1 MLLADKMLAEQNYEA
16 ALNWLQL
23 VFDPRIDLSNY
34 ERTKRFVRDLPKGA
48 KYWKFL
54 PFFANQ
60 DADKSILSD
69 LSFPTPHDALPDR
82 QAVLL
87 LQDRWKNDPFD
98 PQMIARYRPV
108 AYQKYVVMKYLD
120 ALIGWGDQLFTQD
133 TTESVNLA
141 VQMYVLAA
149 EILGPKSAEVP
160 DPEHKSKFK
169 VLDLLNY
176 SNEVMNNAFITYE
189 DTMLTGKNR
198 EKETPQRLLPGS
210 TLQLAHTTGMM
221 FYFNVPRN
229 ETLMGYWDTVA
240 DRLYKIRNS
249 LNIEGVKRT
258 LALFAP
264 PIDPALLVKAKA
276 NGVSI
281 SEVLADASSTLPYY
295 RFKVMVAKAIE
306 IVRDVQQ
313 VGKSL
318 LEAIEKQDAETLAQ
332 LRAVHEKTAFT
343 MQKTVFD
350 IEGTELEKEYESI
363 QVEQENLEQE
373 KSEQEEFYK
382 PIKLDELYEKAM
394 EGVKKVQETVENVK
408 KAASVAYKIP
418 DIGIGA
424 IANGL
429 GGPSFESVAQGGTKI
444 AENLVNKA
452 ESYVSRFAQRQISA
466 AKTKLKAEA
475 ERTLQNWTM
484 KKTEKSNQGKVLEK
498 KKIAAEIKIDY
509 NKKQTE
515 NLEREIEHKDEIYN
529 HLCEKYSNKELY
541 GWLKKETGTIYK
553 TLFQLAVKVARKAEK
568 CYHFEIGDTDENPK
582 TAKTFIKGSGSYWNG
597 LHSGLLAGEKLLADL
612 HAMEVAYL
620 ENDRNELEI
629 TRPVSLKEIAVGT
642 ELDTS
647 GNEIDLTA
655 LESLIVSF
663 QLNKDSLRK
672 CGFCEFD
679 LRRTLFSNDFVQK
692 HKFERIRDIRL
703 KIICSQNVQLNAE
716 LIMKSNT
723 LVVDDNDNISI
734 VNRIG
739 IQNMATSTA
748 ISDCGKFQFNFKSD
762 KFSPFE
768 GAGLESAWKLYVT
781 APQDFDPVTISDV
794 IVYVSYTA
802 RNG

>member
-1 MLLADKMLAEQNYEA
+1 MMPATLHNQSKIK
-16 ALNWLQL
+16 LNSREL
-23 VFDPRIDLSNY
+23 
-34 ERTKRFVRDLPKGA
+34 G
-48 KYWKFL
+48 
-54 PFFANQ
+54 
-60 DADKSILSD
+60 
-69 LSFPTPHDALPDR
+69 
-82 QAVLL
+82 
-87 LQDRWKNDPFD
+87 
-98 PQMIARYRPV
+98 
-108 AYQKYVVMKYLD
+108 YVVVSYN
-120 ALIGWGDQLFTQD
+120 

-141 VQMYVLAA
+141 VQMY
-149 EILGPKSAEVP
+149 
-160 DPEHKSKFK
+160 
-169 VLDLLNY
+169 
-176 SNEVMNNAFITYE
+176 
-189 DTMLTGKNR
+189 
-198 EKETPQRLLPGS
+198 
-210 TLQLAHTTGMM
+210 
-221 FYFNVPRN
+221 
-229 ETLMGYWDTVA
+229 
-240 DRLYKIRNS
+240 
-249 LNIEGVKRT
+249 
-258 LALFAP
+258 
-264 PIDPALLVKAKA
+264 
-276 NGVSI
+276 
-281 SEVLADASSTLPYY
+281 VLADASSTLPYY

-350 IEGTELEKEYESI
+350 IEETELEKEHESI

-394 EGVKKVQETVENVK
+394 EGVKKVQEIVENVK

-418 DIGIGA
+418 DVGIGA

-429 GGPSFESVAQGGTKI
+429 GGPSFESVAQGGKKI

-509 NKKQTE
+509 IKKQTE

-568 CYHFEIGDTDENPK
+568 CYHFEIGDTEENPK
-582 TAKTFIKGSGSYWNG
+582 TAKTFIKGSGNYWDG
-597 LHSGLLAGEKLLADL
+597 LRSGLLAGEKLLADL

-629 TRPVSLKEIAVGT
+629 TRPVSLWELEKRT
-642 ELDTS
+642 ELYED
-647 GNEIDLTA
+647 E
-655 LESLIVSF
+655 ESVPTPL
-663 QLNKDSLRK
+663 QNLKDD
-672 CGFCEFD
+672 GYCEFSIPE
-679 LRRTLFSNDFVQK
+679 LLYKIDFPNQY
-692 HKFERIRDIRL
+692 FRRIRDVRIEVL
-703 KIICSQNVQLNAE
+703 VPDYSGHYLNAQLTMTKNQLDLKRTNSP
-716 LIMKSNT
+716 LIE
-723 LVVDDNDNISI
+723 
-734 VNRIG
+734 NRLG
-739 IQNMATSTA
+739 IQNMATSMAHQT
-748 ISDCGKFQFNFKSD
+748 SGKFDFIFSTE
-762 KFSPFE
+762 KFRPFE
-768 GAGLESAWKLYVT
+768 GAGA
-781 APQDFDPVTISDV
+781 ISDWSLSINGFKNARVNGDDINHIFSTSDIVDV
-794 IVYVSYTA
+794 IIHISYTA
-802 RNG
+802 RMGKEIRGN

>member
-1 MLLADKMLAEQNYEA
+1 MSYPVPYSWVVSGTLLKDGE
-16 ALNWLQL
+16 
-23 VFDPRIDLSNY
+23 
-34 ERTKRFVRDLPKGA
+34 
-48 KYWKFL
+48 
-54 PFFANQ
+54 
-60 DADKSILSD
+60 
-69 LSFPTPHDALPDR
+69 
-82 QAVLL
+82 
-87 LQDRWKNDPFD
+87 
-98 PQMIARYRPV
+98 
-108 AYQKYVVMKYLD
+108 
-120 ALIGWGDQLFTQD
+120 LFTQGK
-133 TTESVNLA
+133 
-141 VQMYVLAA
+141 VQV
-149 EILGPKSAEVP
+149 
-160 DPEHKSKFK
+160 F
-169 VLDLLNY
+169 
-176 SNEVMNNAFITYE
+176 
-189 DTMLTGKNR
+189 
-198 EKETPQRLLPGS
+198 
-210 TLQLAHTTGMM
+210 
-221 FYFNVPRN
+221 
-229 ETLMGYWDTVA
+229 
-240 DRLYKIRNS
+240 NS

-276 NGVSI
+276 NGISI

-452 ESYVSRFAQRQISA
+452 EGYVSRFAQRQISA

-568 CYHFEIGDTDENPK
+568 CYHFEIGDSDENPK
-582 TAKTFIKGSGSYWNG
+582 TAKTFIKGSGVYWDG

-629 TRPVSLKEIAVGT
+629 TRPVSLWELENRTDLYKEDEEIPSPLQNLKDNGWCNFSIP
-642 ELDTS
+642 EMLYKLDFP
-647 GNEIDLTA
+647 NQY
-655 LESLIVSF
+655 F
-663 QLNKDSLRK
+663 R
-672 CGFCEFD
+672 
-679 LRRTLFSNDFVQK
+679 
-692 HKFERIRDIRL
+692 RIRDVRIEV
-703 KIICSQNVQLNAE
+703 IAPGYSGHYLNAQLTMTE
-716 LIMKSNT
+716 NT
-723 LVVDDNDNISI
+723 LDLKKITDLPI

-739 IQNMATSTA
+739 VQNTATSTA
-748 ISDCGKFQFNFKSD
+748 HHKSGKFDFVFSMD
-762 KFSPFE
+762 KYKPFE
-768 GAGLESAWKLYVT
+768 GAGA
-781 APQDFDPVTISDV
+781 ISKWSLAINGFLNTWNNNAAHNFNTNNIKDV
-794 IVYVSYTA
+794 VIHISYTA
-802 RNG
+802 RMGKEIGGNE

>member
-1 MLLADKMLAEQNYEA
+1 M
-16 ALNWLQL
+16 
-23 VFDPRIDLSNY
+23 
-34 ERTKRFVRDLPKGA
+34 
-48 KYWKFL
+48 
-54 PFFANQ
+54 
-60 DADKSILSD
+60 
-69 LSFPTPHDALPDR
+69 
-82 QAVLL
+82 
-87 LQDRWKNDPFD
+87 
-98 PQMIARYRPV
+98 
-108 AYQKYVVMKYLD
+108 
-120 ALIGWGDQLFTQD
+120 
-133 TTESVNLA
+133 
-141 VQMYVLAA
+141 
-149 EILGPKSAEVP
+149 
-160 DPEHKSKFK
+160 
-169 VLDLLNY
+169 
-176 SNEVMNNAFITYE
+176 
-189 DTMLTGKNR
+189 
-198 EKETPQRLLPGS
+198 
-210 TLQLAHTTGMM
+210 
-221 FYFNVPRN
+221 
-229 ETLMGYWDTVA
+229 
-240 DRLYKIRNS
+240 
-249 LNIEGVKRT
+249 
-258 LALFAP
+258 
-264 PIDPALLVKAKA
+264 
-276 NGVSI
+276 
-281 SEVLADASSTLPYY
+281 
-295 RFKVMVAKAIE
+295 
-306 IVRDVQQ
+306 
-313 VGKSL
+313 
-318 LEAIEKQDAETLAQ
+318 
-332 LRAVHEKTAFT
+332 HEKTAFT

-509 NKKQTE
+509 IKKQTE

-612 HAMEVAYL
+612 HTMEVAYL

-629 TRPVSLKEIAVGT
+629 TRPVSLKEVLSD
-642 ELDTS
+642 ENEVVL
-647 GNEIDLTA
+647 NEIKDLNNWTA
-655 LESLIVSF
+655 DDKKQRMFCSVSF
-663 QLNKDSLRK
+663 DVKENV
-672 CGFCEFD
+672 FF
-679 LRRTLFSNDFVQK
+679 NDFLQP
-692 HKFERIRDIRL
+692 HTFGRIRDVKLLVCSDSADRL
-703 KIICSQNVQLNAE
+703 SAELNMDQNVLHTKNGKIE
-716 LIMKSNT
+716 
-723 LVVDDNDNISI
+723 
-734 VNRIG
+734 NRIG
-739 IQNMATSTA
+739 VQTSA
-748 ISDCGKFQFNFKSD
+748 SSAVNSECGKFDFNFKTD
-762 KFSPFE
+762 KFYPFE
-768 GAGLESAWKLYVT
+768 GAGIDSHWVLTLSAPSGYF
-781 APQDFDPVTISDV
+781 PSTITDV
-794 IVYVSYTA
+794 ILQISYTA

>member
-1 MLLADKMLAEQNYEA
+1 
-16 ALNWLQL
+16 
-23 VFDPRIDLSNY
+23 
-34 ERTKRFVRDLPKGA
+34 
-48 KYWKFL
+48 
-54 PFFANQ
+54 
-60 DADKSILSD
+60 
-69 LSFPTPHDALPDR
+69 
-82 QAVLL
+82 
-87 LQDRWKNDPFD
+87 
-98 PQMIARYRPV
+98 
-108 AYQKYVVMKYLD
+108 
-120 ALIGWGDQLFTQD
+120 
-133 TTESVNLA
+133 
-141 VQMYVLAA
+141 MYVLAA

-408 KAASVAYKIP
+408 KAASAAYKIP

-452 ESYVSRFAQRQISA
+452 EGYVSRFAQRQISA

-509 NKKQTE
+509 IKKQTE

-568 CYHFEIGDTDENPK
+568 CYHFEIGDTEENPK
-582 TAKTFIKGSGSYWNG
+582 TAKTFIKGSGCYWNG

-629 TRPVSLKEIAVGT
+629 TRPVSLW
-642 ELDTS
+642 ELENREFEGVTQQSPLD
-647 GNEIDLTA
+647 DLST
-655 LESLIVSF
+655 
-663 QLNKDSLRK
+663 D
-672 CGFCEFD
+672 GFCTFMIPEA
-679 LRRTLFSNDFVQK
+679 LFVSDFPN
-692 HKFERIRDIRL
+692 HYFRRIRDVRIE
-703 KIICSQNVQLNAE
+703 IIYPEYRGHYLNAQLS
-716 LIMKSNT
+716 LIDSN
-723 LVVDDNDNISI
+723 LDLKGEGQMVG
-734 VNRIG
+734 NRIG
-739 IQNMATSTA
+739 TQTMATSTA
-748 ISDCGKFQFNFKSD
+748 HQEAGKFDFRFGSD
-762 KFSPFE
+762 KFRPFE
-768 GAGLESAWKLYVT
+768 GAGAVDSNWSLIING
-781 APQDFDPVTISDV
+781 FDNTGIDGSEVDHNLDLRKIEDV
-794 IVYVSYTA
+794 IIHISYTA
-802 RNG
+802 RMGKTQQGDN

>member
-1 MLLADKMLAEQNYEA
+1 MMPATLHNQSKIK
-16 ALNWLQL
+16 LNSREL
-23 VFDPRIDLSNY
+23 
-34 ERTKRFVRDLPKGA
+34 G
-48 KYWKFL
+48 
-54 PFFANQ
+54 
-60 DADKSILSD
+60 
-69 LSFPTPHDALPDR
+69 
-82 QAVLL
+82 
-87 LQDRWKNDPFD
+87 
-98 PQMIARYRPV
+98 
-108 AYQKYVVMKYLD
+108 YVVVSYN
-120 ALIGWGDQLFTQD
+120 

-141 VQMYVLAA
+141 VQMY
-149 EILGPKSAEVP
+149 
-160 DPEHKSKFK
+160 
-169 VLDLLNY
+169 
-176 SNEVMNNAFITYE
+176 
-189 DTMLTGKNR
+189 
-198 EKETPQRLLPGS
+198 
-210 TLQLAHTTGMM
+210 
-221 FYFNVPRN
+221 
-229 ETLMGYWDTVA
+229 
-240 DRLYKIRNS
+240 
-249 LNIEGVKRT
+249 
-258 LALFAP
+258 
-264 PIDPALLVKAKA
+264 
-276 NGVSI
+276 
-281 SEVLADASSTLPYY
+281 VLADASSTLPYY

-350 IEGTELEKEYESI
+350 IEETELEKEHESI

-394 EGVKKVQETVENVK
+394 EGVKKVQEIVENVK

-418 DIGIGA
+418 DVGIGA

-429 GGPSFESVAQGGTKI
+429 GGPSFESVAQGGKKI

-509 NKKQTE
+509 IKKQTE

-568 CYHFEIGDTDENPK
+568 CYHFEIGDTEENPK

-597 LHSGLLAGEKLLADL
+597 LRSGLLAGEKLLADL

-629 TRPVSLKEIAVGT
+629 TRPVSLSEIVVGT
-642 ELDTS
+642 KIID
-647 GNEIDLTA
+647 NE
-655 LESLIVSF
+655 
-663 QLNKDSLRK
+663 NKDVTFLDELNDAENWETVENSKRVFFTKEFSLSK
-672 CGFCEFD
+672 EMFFD
-679 LRRTLFSNDFVQK
+679 DFLQP
-692 HKFERIRDIRL
+692 HYFGRIRDVRIQIFSSSNERL
-703 KIICSQNVQLNAE
+703 SAE
-716 LIMKSNT
+716 LSMDRNVLYTSN
-723 LVVDDNDNISI
+723 DRIE
-734 VNRIG
+734 NRIG
-739 IQNMATSTA
+739 VQTFATSTA
-748 ISDCGKFQFNFKSD
+748 NSICGKYEFSFKRD
-762 KFSPFE
+762 KFTPFE
-768 GAGLESAWKLYVT
+768 GAGIESHWNLT
-781 APQDFDPVTISDV
+781 ISAPEKFDPKSVMDV